1 MSREL
6 LGGPVDKTAL
16 SLPRVQSLVRKL
28 RSHKLRDVAKEKKKS
43 MLLQNGTALACHPEC
58 CRKHVVKETF
68 ANFQSKLQS
77 TGSNLQIKAV

>member
-28 RSHKLRDVAKEKKKS
+28 RSHKLRDVAKEKKK
-43 MLLQNGTALACHPEC
+43 ACFYKMELH
-58 CRKHVVKETF
+58 
-68 ANFQSKLQS
+68 
-77 TGSNLQIKAV
+77 

>member
-28 RSHKLRDVAKEKKKS
+28 RSHKLRDVAKEKKKKK
-43 MLLQNGTALACHPEC
+43 ACFYKMGLH
-58 CRKHVVKETF
+58 
-68 ANFQSKLQS
+68 
-77 TGSNLQIKAV
+77 

>member
-28 RSHKLRDVAKEKKKS
+28 RSHKLRDVAKEKKKH
-43 MLLQNGTALACHPEC
+43 A
-58 CRKHVVKETF
+58 
-68 ANFQSKLQS
+68 S
-77 TGSNLQIKAV
+77 TKWDCISLSS